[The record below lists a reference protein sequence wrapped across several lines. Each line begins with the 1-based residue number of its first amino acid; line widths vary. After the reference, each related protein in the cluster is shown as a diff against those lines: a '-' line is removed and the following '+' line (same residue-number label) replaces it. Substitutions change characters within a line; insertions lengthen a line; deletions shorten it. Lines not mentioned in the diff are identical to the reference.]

1 MAGPDSGI
9 LGAGI
14 ATLLLCITTV
24 ILFQYSE
31 KSYFNIMLHT
41 ILILGAFAL
50 SSAIHAYNQ
59 YNSCNAVSGLKIVYA
74 SISSVITTIIGL
86 AIAYTSVARIPFA
99 SIAAP
104 LVGKPAVVGKTV
116 GGVTPLPPTIEE
128 NMKRAENKKKAEK
141 DNSNVCSKPLGTL
154 EDIEKSHPSIKG
166 VSYAFYV
173 GLAMIFGIM
182 YGNSISVTCQ

>member
-41 ILILGAFAL
+41 VLILGAFAL
-50 SSAIHAYNQ
+50 SSAIHTYNQ
-59 YNSCNAVSGLKIVYA
+59 YNSCNTVSGLKIVYA

-104 LVGKPAVVGKTV
+104 LVGKPVVVGKT
-116 GGVTPLPPTIEE
+116 IE
-128 NMKRAENKKKAEK
+128 ENKKKAEK

>member
-24 ILFQYSE
+24 ILFQYSD

-41 ILILGAFAL
+41 VLIFGAFAL

-59 YNSCNAVSGLKIVYA
+59 YNSCNTVSGLKIVYA
-74 SISSVITTIIGL
+74 SISSVVTTVIGL

-104 LVGKPAVVGKTV
+104 LVGKPAVIGKTV
-116 GGVTPLPPTIEE
+116 GGFTPLPPTIEE
-128 NMKRAENKKKAEK
+128 NMKRAENKQKAEK

-154 EDIEKSHPSIKG
+154 EDIEKLNPSVKG